1 MNVFLFFFLTL
12 LFEFFT
18 DDYLMV
24 YLPGHFLHLLNCSTE
39 LEPCHH
45 IILQGNIII
54 NKNATQTFQFKCA
67 YINGDIK
74 MPLLSQAAQ
83 TLYSILAITLCLQ
96 QIRQCM
102 RIL

>member
-1 MNVFLFFFLTL
+1 
-12 LFEFFT
+12 
-18 DDYLMV
+18 MV

-74 MPLLSQAAQ
+74 MPLLSGDAVPKFSSDDSVPNEPRLLLYLNKELSTSTQ
-83 TLYSILAITLCLQ
+83 TG
-96 QIRQCM
+96 
-102 RIL
+102 